1 MHQPTER
8 VLKILKLITDSG
20 GGKRL
25 ADFSRELEIPKSTLL
40 PILMT
45 LCQHRYLY
53 QDEVGRYY
61 ADTALFSLG
70 TAFSGCFPVL
80 GYIHAELEK
89 LVQELGETCYFG
101 VMEEGMVLYLDKV
114 DSPQPLRMLTTVGRL
129 LPAYATGVGK
139 VLLTGMDEKQLRE
152 LYPDGLKPLTE
163 HTVTEFSALAE
174 QTRQALLEGYA
185 WELEESTR
193 HIRCFAVPV
202 YKNGKIIAGLSIA
215 IPLFRYEEAAKE
227 RILAQMKK
235 TAEQL
240 SRTIENTDAHFGDKF

>member
-8 VLKILKLITDSG
+8 VLKILKLITESG

-40 PILMT
+40 PILLT

-80 GYIHAELEK
+80 GYIHTELEK
-89 LVQELGETCYFG
+89 LVQDLGETCYFG
-101 VMEEGMVLYLDKV
+101 VLEEGMVLYLDKV

-129 LPAYATGVGK
+129 MPAYATGIGK
-139 VLLTGMDEKQLRE
+139 VLLTGMTEPQLRN
-152 LYPDGLKPLTE
+152 LYPEGLKPLTE
-163 HTVTEFSALAE
+163 RTVTDFSVLAGQTLQALAD
-174 QTRQALLEGYA
+174 GYA

-202 YKNGKIIAGLSIA
+202 YKHGRIIAGISIA
-215 IPLFRYEEAAKE
+215 IPLFRYEESAKE
-227 RILAQMKK
+227 NILRKMKR
-235 TAEQL
+235 AAAQL
-240 SRTIENTDAHFGDKF
+240 SQTIEDTDAHFGDKF